1 MPTKKTNAKWF
12 AAANV
17 AKASTRKSAAKKKTT
32 TTKKPAKK
40 MAAKKPTV
48 VVETKKTTSKSTC
61 EYGGKLMKILLI
73 ILLLWNLVFGILNFV
88 KHDSAL
94 KLEKMKVGWPENFE
108 KVMELYNSDFY
119 KEQQSAAIQQFMA
132 Q

>member
-12 AAANV
+12 AAANA